1 MKKIYL
7 LILPIV
13 LSSCSSYDKVIGS
26 NKYEAHCDDQV
37 NLKLSNGMYLDS
49 SVARTIPQPSQDMD
63 FNSLLKP
70 PIT

>member
-7 LILPIV
+7 LVLPII
-13 LSSCSSYDKVIGS
+13 LSSCTSYTKAVNA

-37 NLKLSNGMYLDS
+37 NLKLAADMNVDS
-49 SVARTIPQPSQDMD
+49 SLARTISKPSQDID

-70 PIT
+70 ES